1 MPYAAPNPITPEPR
15 GGAWTISDPI
25 DPRYGPDPIT
35 PEPRGG
41 AWTISDTIDPRYY
54 NPIIPEPR
62 GGAWTVIFIQM
73 PNKTSVGML
82 LAN

>member
-25 DPRYGPDPIT
+25 DPRYGP
-35 PEPRGG
+35 
-41 AWTISDTIDPRYY
+41 
-54 NPIIPEPR
+54 NPIMPEPR

-73 PNKTSVGML
+73 PPGGWSVGFIKF
-82 LAN
+82 